1 MTPDLSLDLTGKTA
15 KDWFASL
22 EDLTEE
28 SGYIEQVSDK
38 HAALFIDAGRKLLV
52 TFEQRSTI
60 MERPRAVPRGFELVS
75 KNGWSLLTIIAED
88 DTWFRDPRLF
98 GYFDRQ
104 VDDGFFEDFDD
115 VVFFGVREG
124 GYAAGA
130 YSVAAPGAR
139 VVMVRPVATLCP
151 SVAGWDRRFL
161 AQRSLDF
168 TSRYGYAPDMIEAA
182 EEAFV
187 VFDPTAPHDAIHAA
201 LFRGS
206 NIVPLLARHAR
217 PQVERLFDEVEITVP
232 LLEQAMAGT
241 LTPVSFARLF
251 RVRRKSSAYLRNLLK
266 QTERNR
272 RADLSARL
280 CRFGLSQ
287 ADARFYEDYLRRHG
301 LTAREQTAA
310 Q

>member
-15 KDWFASL
+15 EDWFASL

-52 TFEQRSTI
+52 TFEKRSTI

-98 GYFDRQ
+98 GFFDRQ

-139 VVMVRPVATLCP
+139 VVMVRPVATLSP
-151 SVAGWDRRFL
+151 SVAGWDRRFV
-161 AQRSLDF
+161 AQRRLDF
-168 TSRYGYAPDMIEAA
+168 TSRYGYAPDMLDGATTA
-182 EEAFV
+182 YV
-187 VFDPTAPHDAIHAA
+187 VYDPREQLDAMHAA
-201 LFRGS
+201 LFTRPNTRKLRLRFMGDA
-206 NIVPLLARHAR
+206 IQTDLLEMDQLHPLLLAIADDALNDLAFAKMMRARRDH
-217 PQVERLFDEVEITVP
+217 PP
-232 LLEQAMAGT
+232 
-241 LTPVSFARLF
+241 
-251 RVRRKSSAYLRNLLK
+251 YLRNLLAALDGDGR
-266 QTERNR
+266 EALALMLSRNV
-272 RADLSARL
+272 
-280 CRFGLSQ
+280 
-287 ADARFYEDYLRRHG
+287 
-301 LTAREQTAA
+301 TARMKAPRFARRLAA
-310 Q
+310 AAAPDTEESD

>member
-15 KDWFASL
+15 EDWFASL

-52 TFEQRSTI
+52 TFEKRSTI
-60 MERPRAVPRGFELVS
+60 MERPRAVPRGFELVT

-98 GYFDRQ
+98 GFFDRQ

-139 VVMVRPVATLCP
+139 VVMVRPVATLSP
-151 SVAGWDRRFL
+151 SFAGWDRRFV
-161 AQRSLDF
+161 AQRRLDF

-187 VFDPTAPHDAIHAA
+187 VFDPTVPHDAIHAA

-206 NIVPLLARHAR
+206 NLVPLRARHAR
-217 PQVERLFDEVEITVP
+217 PQVERLLDQVDITVP

-241 LTPVSFARLF
+241 LTPASFAKLF
-251 RVRRKSSAYLRNLLK
+251 RARRKSSAYLRNLLK
-266 QTERNR
+266 QTERNGR
-272 RADLSARL
+272 TDLSARL
-280 CRFGLSQ
+280 CRFGLTQ
-287 ADARFYEDYLRRHG
+287 ADARYYENHLRQRG
-301 LTAREQTAA
+301 LTTREQTAA

>member
-1 MTPDLSLDLTGKTA
+1 MTPDLSIDLTGKTA
-15 KDWFASL
+15 EDWFASL

-75 KNGWSLLTIIAED
+75 KNGWSLLSIIAED

-98 GYFDRQ
+98 GFFDRQ

-115 VVFFGVREG
+115 VVFYGVREG

-139 VVMVRPVATLCP
+139 VVMLRPVATLSP
-151 SVAGWDRRFL
+151 SIAGWDRRFL
-161 AQRSLDF
+161 AQRKLDF

-187 VFDPTAPHDAIHAA
+187 IFDPTAPHDAIHAA
-201 LFRGS
+201 LFRS
-206 NIVPLLARHAR
+206 CNLVPLPARHAR

-241 LTPVSFARLF
+241 LTAASFARLF
-251 RVRRKSSAYLRNLLK
+251 RARRKSPTYLRNLLRH
-266 QTERNR
+266 TERNR
-272 RADLSARL
+272 RAGLSARI
-280 CRFGLSQ
+280 CRFGLTQ
-287 ADARFYEDYLRRHG
+287 PDAAFYQDYIRRRR
-301 LTAREQTAA
+301 LAAAEQTAA